1 MLINDWLVLQLNL
14 QPEFLS
20 LLWAEMVDLI
30 LENNKVINLCLQK
43 IRQEQGMGR
52 VRVNAASFR

>member
-52 VRVNAASFR
+52 VMVNAASFR